1 VSRRLAVGLAV
12 LALALGLGATALLAL
27 RFSAERQAGKP
38 GTQPGDGAARPSAV
52 MTVELRLEGA
62 WVTGGQPF
70 GAAPWLGAPGGDW
83 RDLSEAAGCTDWD
96 VAVWLGPERLVLHL
110 AGSTVVYDLAR
121 DERALWAPLPDDRG
135 RVAIAL
141 SPDGR
146 VVACREGPRVFAA
159 EPTDLVL
166 RAPGGEEL
174 RRFPALGHTSP
185 GEIIHHQTLSM
196 AWLGDGS
203 GVVYVD
209 LDPERSVTSVAYLD
223 LTSGR
228 VSEIAAVPSPSLEGR
243 APYNVAVAG
252 AADEFTVVGQTV
264 RGVYVYRLGAPPV
277 GPLSSVSELASEP
290 LVRVKAGQAFAW
302 GNLLA
307 EEAGRAVY
315 ALYLWPGP

>member
-38 GTQPGDGAARPSAV
+38 GTHRGDGAARPAAV
-52 MTVELRLEGA
+52 MVVELRLEGA

-70 GAAPWLGAPGGDW
+70 GAASWLGAPGGDW
-83 RDLSEAAGCTDWD
+83 RDLSDAAGCTAWN
-96 VAVWLGPERLVLHL
+96 VAVWLDPERLVLHL
-110 AGSTVVYDLAR
+110 AGRTVVYDLAR
-121 DERALWAPLPDDRG
+121 EERALWAPLPDDRG

-146 VVACREGPRVFAA
+146 VVGCREGPRVFVA

-166 RAPGGEEL
+166 RATGGEEL

-185 GEIIHHQTLSM
+185 GEIIHHQTMSM

-209 LDPERSVTSVAYLD
+209 LDPGRSVTSVAYLD

-228 VSEIAAVPSPSLEGR
+228 VSEIVAVPSLEGR
-243 APYNVAVAG
+243 SPVAVRRRSPVAVRRRSPVAG
-252 AADEFTVVGQTV
+252 RPPPRGGRWWRDIYLLAD
-264 RGVYVYRLGAPPV
+264 L
-277 GPLSSVSELASEP
+277 VSEPASEP

-302 GNLLA
+302 GSLVA
-307 EEAGRAVY
+307 EEAGRTVY

>member
-1 VSRRLAVGLAV
+1 LAVGLAV
-12 LALALGLGATALLAL
+12 LALALGLGATAFLAL

-38 GTQPGDGAARPSAV
+38 GTQPGDGATRPSVV
-52 MTVELRLEGA
+52 MTVELRLEG
-62 WVTGGQPF
+62 GRLICGQPEPTGWSLPQGLKPFGFSPDGRYLLAFGPGVPPSF
-70 GAAPWLGAPGGDW
+70 GAAPWLGAQGGDW
-83 RDLSEAAGCTDWD
+83 RDLSEAAGCTDWN

-121 DERALWAPLPDDRG
+121 DERALWAPLPDDHV

-141 SPDGR
+141 SPDGYII
-146 VVACREGPRVFAA
+146 ACREGPRVFAA

-209 LDPERSVTSVAYLD
+209 RDLERSVTSVAYLD

-228 VSEIAAVPSPSLEGR
+228 VSEIVAVPSPSLEGY

-252 AADEFTVVGQTV
+252 AADEFTVVGRTAASS
-264 RGVYVYRLGAPPV
+264 RW
-277 GPLSSVSELASEP
+277 PLA
-290 LVRVKAGQAFAW
+290 A
-302 GNLLA
+302 
-307 EEAGRAVY
+307 
-315 ALYLWPGP
+315 